1 MKHDEDAMEL
11 IIDLVEDAYSND
23 EIDNKEYVM
32 IMNFLDW
39 VNWAGE

>member
-1 MKHDEDAMEL
+1 MKHDEDAMSL

-23 EIDNKEYVM
+23 VIDNKDYVT

-39 VNWAGE
+39 VDWAGE

>member
-1 MKHDEDAMEL
+1 MKHDEEAMQL
-11 IIDLVEDAYSND
+11 ILDIVYNAYINKDIDDKD
-23 EIDNKEYVM
+23 YVT

>member
-1 MKHDEDAMEL
+1 MKHDEEAMKL